1 MLFQANMSGK
11 ESIHNM
17 LKFRKAALAVCT
29 AAALVMGA
37 QTVLASD
44 QVPYV
49 ALGADLSTEQ
59 RIAVL
64 DLLGLTEEDLTHD
77 TVVTVTNA
85 EEHEYLDAYV
95 SPSVIGSRA
104 LSSCK
109 VMEEAKEHGITV
121 EVHNITYVTPAMY
134 ENALATAGMKNAS
147 VVVAGPSP
155 ISGTAALVGAMK
167 AYSQM
172 HGTPIS
178 PELIDSATDELV
190 KTGELAESLGD
201 SEEAAEIIAALKQV
215 VAENDL
221 KTDEDINNAID
232 EVAGKLEISLSEED
246 RQLIL
251 DLMEKLSTLDLDADN
266 LAEQARGIYS
276 ELQQRG
282 FSLSDYGITK
292 EEAQGLLARL
302 IQFIKELLSSL
313 GNK

>member
-1 MLFQANMSGK
+1 MKLRN
-11 ESIHNM
+11 I
-17 LKFRKAALAVCT
+17 ALALSMT
-29 AAALVMGA
+29 AAIIMGA
-37 QTVLASD
+37 QPAFASD
-44 QVPYV
+44 QLPYV
-49 ALGADLSTEQ
+49 ALGADLNSEQ
-59 RIAVL
+59 RATVL
-64 DLLGLTEEDLTHD
+64 KLLGITESDLTHD

-85 EEHEYLDAYV
+85 EEHEYLDSYV
-95 SPSVIGSRA
+95 SSSVIGTRA

-109 VMEEAKEHGITV
+109 VLEEGKGHGITV
-121 EVHNITYVTPAMY
+121 EIHNITYVTPAMY

-147 VVVAGPSP
+147 VVVAGPVP

-167 AYSQM
+167 AYAQM

-190 KTGELAESLGD
+190 TTGELADSLGD
-201 SEEAAEIIAALKQV
+201 SEEAAELIAALKQV
-215 VAENDL
+215 IAENDL
-221 KTDEDINNAID
+221 ATKEDINRAID

-251 DLMEKLSTLDLDADN
+251 DLMEKLSALDLDADN

-302 IQFIKELLSSL
+302 IQFLKELLASL
-313 GNK
+313 GNR

>member
-1 MLFQANMSGK
+1 
-11 ESIHNM
+11 M
-17 LKFRKAALAVCT
+17 LKFRKAALALSM
-29 AAALVMGA
+29 AAALLMGA
-37 QTVLASD
+37 QPVLASD

-95 SPSVIGSRA
+95 SPSEIGSRA

-302 IQFIKELLSSL
+302 IQFLKELLASL

>member
-1 MLFQANMSGK
+1 MKLRNIALALSMT
-11 ESIHNM
+11 
-17 LKFRKAALAVCT
+17 AALI
-29 AAALVMGA
+29 MGA
-37 QTVLASD
+37 QPVLASD
-44 QVPYV
+44 QIPYV
-49 ALGADLSTEQ
+49 ALGADLNSEQ
-59 RIAVL
+59 RATVL
-64 DLLGLTEEDLTHD
+64 KLLGITESDLTHD

-85 EEHEYLDAYV
+85 EEHEYLDSYV
-95 SPSVIGSRA
+95 SPSVIGTRA

-109 VMEEAKEHGITV
+109 VLEEGKGHGITV
-121 EVHNITYVTPAMY
+121 EVHNINYVTPAMY

-147 VVVAGPSP
+147 VVVAGPVP

-190 KTGELAESLGD
+190 KTGELADSLGD
-201 SEEAAEIIAALKQV
+201 SEEAAELVAALKQV
-215 VAENDL
+215 IAENDL

-251 DLMEKLSTLDLDADN
+251 DLMEKLSALDLDADN

-282 FSLSDYGITK
+282 FSLSDYGITQ

-302 IQFIKELLSSL
+302 IQFLKELLASF
-313 GNK
+313 GNR

>member
-1 MLFQANMSGK
+1 MKLRNIALALSMT
-11 ESIHNM
+11 
-17 LKFRKAALAVCT
+17 AALI
-29 AAALVMGA
+29 MGA
-37 QTVLASD
+37 QPAFASD
-44 QVPYV
+44 QLPYV
-49 ALGADLSTEQ
+49 ALGADLNSEQ
-59 RIAVL
+59 RATVL
-64 DLLGLTEEDLTHD
+64 KLLGITESDLTHD

-85 EEHEYLDAYV
+85 EEHEYLDSYV
-95 SPSVIGSRA
+95 SSSVIGTRA

-109 VMEEAKEHGITV
+109 VLEEGKGHGITV

-167 AYSQM
+167 AYAQM

-302 IQFIKELLSSL
+302 IQFLKELLASF
-313 GNK
+313 GNR

>member
-1 MLFQANMSGK
+1 MKLRN
-11 ESIHNM
+11 I
-17 LKFRKAALAVCT
+17 ALALSMS
-29 AAALVMGA
+29 AALVMGA
-37 QTVLASD
+37 QPAFASD
-44 QVPYV
+44 QLPYV
-49 ALGADLSTEQ
+49 ALGADLNSEQ
-59 RIAVL
+59 RATVL
-64 DLLGLTEEDLTHD
+64 KLLGITESDLTHD

-85 EEHEYLDAYV
+85 EEHEYLDSYV
-95 SPSVIGSRA
+95 SSSVIGTRA

-109 VMEEAKEHGITV
+109 VLEEGKGHGITV

-282 FSLSDYGITK
+282 FSLSDYGITQ
-292 EEAQGLLARL
+292 EEAQGLLERFL
-302 IQFIKELLSSL
+302 QFIRELLSSF
-313 GNK
+313 G

>member
-1 MLFQANMSGK
+1 MKLRN
-11 ESIHNM
+11 I
-17 LKFRKAALAVCT
+17 ALALSMS
-29 AAALVMGA
+29 AALVMGA
-37 QTVLASD
+37 QPAFASD
-44 QVPYV
+44 QLPYV
-49 ALGADLSTEQ
+49 ALGADLNSEQ
-59 RIAVL
+59 RATVL
-64 DLLGLTEEDLTHD
+64 KLLGITESDLTHD

-85 EEHEYLDAYV
+85 EEHEYLDSYV
-95 SPSVIGSRA
+95 SSSVIGTRA

-109 VMEEAKEHGITV
+109 VLEEGKGHGITV
-121 EVHNITYVTPAMY
+121 EIHNITYVTPAMY

-147 VVVAGPSP
+147 VVVAGPVP

-167 AYSQM
+167 AYAQM

-190 KTGELAESLGD
+190 TTGELADSLGD
-201 SEEAAEIIAALKQV
+201 SEEAAELIAALKQV
-215 VAENDL
+215 IAENDL
-221 KTDEDINNAID
+221 ATKEDINRAID
-232 EVAGKLEISLSEED
+232 EVAGKLQISLSEED

-251 DLMEKLSTLDLDADN
+251 DLMEKLSALDLDADN

>member
-1 MLFQANMSGK
+1 MKL
-11 ESIHNM
+11 
-17 LKFRKAALAVCT
+17 RKAALALGMT
-29 AAALVMGA
+29 AALILGA
-37 QTVLASD
+37 QPVLASD
-44 QVPYV
+44 QIPYV

-59 RIAVL
+59 RIKVL

-77 TVVTVTNA
+77 TVVTVTNK
-85 EEHEYLDAYV
+85 EEHEYLDSYV

-109 VMEEAKEHGITV
+109 VLEESKGHGITV

-172 HGTPIS
+172 YGTPIK

-190 KTGELAESLGD
+190 TTGELAESLGD
-201 SEEAAEIIAALKQV
+201 SKEAAELIAALKQV
-215 VAENDL
+215 IAENDL
-221 KTDEDINNAID
+221 ATKEDINRAID
-232 EVAGKLEISLSEED
+232 EVAGKLQISLSDED

-251 DLMEKLSTLDLDADN
+251 DLMEKLSTLDLDAGA
-266 LAEQARGIYS
+266 LAEQARGIYE

-282 FSLSDYGITK
+282 FNLSDYGF
-292 EEAQGLLARL
+292 EAADAQGLIAKILEL
-302 IQFIKELLSSL
+302 IRQFLSNF
-313 GNK
+313 GF

>member
-1 MLFQANMSGK
+1 MKLRN
-11 ESIHNM
+11 I
-17 LKFRKAALAVCT
+17 ALALSMT
-29 AAALVMGA
+29 AAIIMGA
-37 QTVLASD
+37 QPAFASD
-44 QVPYV
+44 QLPYV
-49 ALGADLSTEQ
+49 ALGADLNSEQ
-59 RIAVL
+59 RATVL
-64 DLLGLTEEDLTHD
+64 KLLGITESDLTHD

-85 EEHEYLDAYV
+85 EEHEYLDSYV
-95 SPSVIGSRA
+95 SSSVIGTRA

-109 VMEEAKEHGITV
+109 VLEEGKGHGVTV
-121 EVHNITYVTPAMY
+121 EIHNITYVTPAMY

-147 VVVAGPSP
+147 VVVAGPVP

-167 AYSQM
+167 AYAQM

-190 KTGELAESLGD
+190 TTGELADSLGD
-201 SEEAAEIIAALKQV
+201 SEEAAELIAALKQV
-215 VAENDL
+215 IAENDL
-221 KTDEDINNAID
+221 ATKEDINRAID
-232 EVAGKLEISLSEED
+232 EVAGKLQISLSEED

-251 DLMEKLSTLDLDADN
+251 DLMEKLSALDLDADN

>member
-1 MLFQANMSGK
+1 MK
-11 ESIHNM
+11 
-17 LKFRKAALAVCT
+17 LKKIALALSMT
-29 AAALVMGA
+29 AALVMGA
-37 QTVLASD
+37 QPAFASD
-44 QVPYV
+44 QLPYV
-49 ALGADLSTEQ
+49 ALGADLNSEQ
-59 RIAVL
+59 RATVL
-64 DLLGLTEEDLTHD
+64 KLLGITESDLTHD

-85 EEHEYLDAYV
+85 EEHEYLDSYV
-95 SPSVIGSRA
+95 SSSVIGTRA

-109 VMEEAKEHGITV
+109 VLEEGKGHGITV
-121 EVHNITYVTPAMY
+121 EIHNITYVTPAMY

-147 VVVAGPSP
+147 VVVAGPVP

-167 AYSQM
+167 AYAQM

-190 KTGELAESLGD
+190 TTGELADSLGD
-201 SEEAAEIIAALKQV
+201 SEEAAELIAALKQV
-215 VAENDL
+215 IAENDL
-221 KTDEDINNAID
+221 ATKEDINRAID

-251 DLMEKLSTLDLDADN
+251 DLMEKLSALDLDADN

>member
-1 MLFQANMSGK
+1 MKLRNIALALSMT
-11 ESIHNM
+11 
-17 LKFRKAALAVCT
+17 AALI
-29 AAALVMGA
+29 MGA
-37 QTVLASD
+37 QPAFASD
-44 QVPYV
+44 QLPYV
-49 ALGADLSTEQ
+49 ALGADLNSEQ
-59 RIAVL
+59 RATVL
-64 DLLGLTEEDLTHD
+64 KLLGITESDLTHD

-85 EEHEYLDAYV
+85 EEHEYLDSYV
-95 SPSVIGSRA
+95 SSSVIGTRA

-109 VMEEAKEHGITV
+109 VLEEGKGHGITV
-121 EVHNITYVTPAMY
+121 EVHNINYVTPAMY

-147 VVVAGPSP
+147 VVVAGPVP

-190 KTGELAESLGD
+190 KTGELADSLGD
-201 SEEAAEIIAALKQV
+201 SEEAAELIAALKQV
-215 VAENDL
+215 IAENDL
-221 KTDEDINNAID
+221 ATKEDINRAID

-251 DLMEKLSTLDLDADN
+251 ELMEKLSALDLDADN

-302 IQFIKELLSSL
+302 IQFLKELLASL
-313 GNK
+313 GNR

>member
-1 MLFQANMSGK
+1 MKLRN
-11 ESIHNM
+11 I
-17 LKFRKAALAVCT
+17 ALALSMT
-29 AAALVMGA
+29 AALVMGA
-37 QTVLASD
+37 QPVLASD
-44 QVPYV
+44 QLPYV
-49 ALGADLSTEQ
+49 ALGADLNSEQ
-59 RIAVL
+59 RATVL
-64 DLLGLTEEDLTHD
+64 NLLGITESDLTHD

-85 EEHEYLDAYV
+85 EEHEYLDSYV
-95 SPSVIGSRA
+95 SSSVIGSRA

-109 VMEEAKEHGITV
+109 VLEEAQGHGITV

-147 VVVAGPSP
+147 VVVAGPVP

-167 AYSQM
+167 AYAQM

-178 PELIDSATDELV
+178 PDLIDTATDELV
-190 KTGELAESLGD
+190 TTGELADSLGD

-251 DLMEKLSTLDLDADN
+251 DLMEKLSTLDLDADTVSCSREASACRTTGSRKKK
-266 LAEQARGIYS
+266 LRDFWRG
-276 ELQQRG
+276 
-282 FSLSDYGITK
+282 
-292 EEAQGLLARL
+292 
-302 IQFIKELLSSL
+302 
-313 GNK
+313 

>member
-1 MLFQANMSGK
+1 MKLRN
-11 ESIHNM
+11 I
-17 LKFRKAALAVCT
+17 ALALSMS
-29 AAALVMGA
+29 AALVMGA
-37 QTVLASD
+37 QPVLATD
-44 QVPYV
+44 QLPYV
-49 ALGADLSTEQ
+49 ALGADLNSEQ
-59 RIAVL
+59 RATVL
-64 DLLGLTEEDLTHD
+64 KLLGITENDLTYD

-85 EEHEYLDAYV
+85 EEHEYLDSYV
-95 SPSVIGSRA
+95 SSSVIGTRA

-109 VMEEAKEHGITV
+109 VLEEGKGHGITV
-121 EVHNITYVTPAMY
+121 EIHNITYVTPAMY

-147 VVVAGPSP
+147 VVVAGPVP

-167 AYSQM
+167 AYAQM

-282 FSLSDYGITK
+282 FSLSDYGITQ
-292 EEAQGLLARL
+292 EEAQGLLERFL
-302 IQFIKELLSSL
+302 QFIRELLSSF
-313 GNK
+313 G

>member
-1 MLFQANMSGK
+1 MKLRN
-11 ESIHNM
+11 I
-17 LKFRKAALAVCT
+17 ALAISMS
-29 AAALVMGA
+29 AALVMGA
-37 QTVLASD
+37 QPVPAAD
-44 QVPYV
+44 QLPYV
-49 ALGADLSTEQ
+49 ALGADLNSEQ
-59 RIAVL
+59 RATVL
-64 DLLGLTEEDLTHD
+64 KLLGITENDLTYD

-85 EEHEYLDAYV
+85 EEHEYLDSYV
-95 SPSVIGSRA
+95 SSSVIGTRA

-109 VMEEAKEHGITV
+109 VLEEGKGHGITV
-121 EVHNITYVTPAMY
+121 EIHNITYVTPAMY

-147 VVVAGPSP
+147 VVVAGPVP

-190 KTGELAESLGD
+190 KTGELADSLGD
-201 SEEAAEIIAALKQV
+201 SEEAAELIAALKQV
-215 VAENDL
+215 IAENDL
-221 KTDEDINNAID
+221 ATKEDINRAID

-251 DLMEKLSTLDLDADN
+251 ELMEKLSALDLDADN
-266 LAEQARGIYS
+266 LAEQAQGIYS

-282 FSLSDYGITK
+282 FSLSDYGITQ

-313 GNK
+313 GNG

>member
-1 MLFQANMSGK
+1 MSGK

-64 DLLGLTEEDLTHD
+64 DLLGLTEENLTHD
-77 TVVTVTNA
+77 TVVAVTNA

-109 VMEEAKEHGITV
+109 VMEEAKGHGITV

-251 DLMEKLSTLDLDADN
+251 DLMEKLSALDLDADN

>member
-1 MLFQANMSGK
+1 MKLRN
-11 ESIHNM
+11 I
-17 LKFRKAALAVCT
+17 ALALSMT
-29 AAALVMGA
+29 AAIIMGA
-37 QTVLASD
+37 QPAFASD
-44 QVPYV
+44 QLPYV
-49 ALGADLSTEQ
+49 ALGADLNSEQ
-59 RIAVL
+59 RATVL
-64 DLLGLTEEDLTHD
+64 KLLGITESDLTHD

-85 EEHEYLDAYV
+85 EEHEYLDSYV
-95 SPSVIGSRA
+95 SSSVIGTRA

-109 VMEEAKEHGITV
+109 VLEEGKGHGITV
-121 EVHNITYVTPAMY
+121 EIHNITYVTPAMY

-147 VVVAGPSP
+147 VVVAGPVP

-167 AYSQM
+167 AYAQM

-190 KTGELAESLGD
+190 TTGELADSLGD
-201 SEEAAEIIAALKQV
+201 SEEAAELIAALKQV
-215 VAENDL
+215 IAENDL
-221 KTDEDINNAID
+221 ATKEDINRAID

-251 DLMEKLSTLDLDADN
+251 DLMEKLSALDLDADN
-266 LAEQARGIYS
+266 LAEQAQGIYS

-302 IQFIKELLSSL
+302 IEFLRELLASL
-313 GNK
+313 GNR

>member
-1 MLFQANMSGK
+1 MKLRNIALALSMT
-11 ESIHNM
+11 
-17 LKFRKAALAVCT
+17 AALI
-29 AAALVMGA
+29 MGA
-37 QTVLASD
+37 QPAFASD
-44 QVPYV
+44 QLPYV
-49 ALGADLSTEQ
+49 ALGADLNSEQ
-59 RIAVL
+59 RATVL
-64 DLLGLTEEDLTHD
+64 KLLGITESDLTHD

-85 EEHEYLDAYV
+85 EEHEYLDSYV
-95 SPSVIGSRA
+95 SSSVIGTRA

-109 VMEEAKEHGITV
+109 VLEEGKGHGITV
-121 EVHNITYVTPAMY
+121 EIHNITYVTPAMY

-147 VVVAGPSP
+147 VVVAGPVP

-167 AYSQM
+167 AYAQM

-190 KTGELAESLGD
+190 TTGELADSLGD
-201 SEEAAEIIAALKQV
+201 SEEAAELIAALKQV
-215 VAENDL
+215 IAENDL
-221 KTDEDINNAID
+221 ATKEDINRAID

-251 DLMEKLSTLDLDADN
+251 DLMEKLSALDLDADN

-302 IQFIKELLSSL
+302 IQFI
-313 GNK
+313 

>member
-1 MLFQANMSGK
+1 MKL
-11 ESIHNM
+11 
-17 LKFRKAALAVCT
+17 RKVALALSMTAALM
-29 AAALVMGA
+29 MGA
-37 QTVLASD
+37 QPVLASD
-44 QVPYV
+44 QLPYV
-49 ALGADLSTEQ
+49 ALGADLNSEQ
-59 RIAVL
+59 RANVL
-64 DLLGLTEEDLTHD
+64 NLLGLTESDLTND

-85 EEHEYLDAYV
+85 EEHEYLDSYV
-95 SPSVIGSRA
+95 SSSVIGTRA

-109 VMEEAKEHGITV
+109 VLEEAKGHGITV
-121 EVHNITYVTPAMY
+121 EIHNITYVTPAMY

-147 VVVAGPSP
+147 VVVAGPVP

-167 AYSQM
+167 AYAQM

-178 PELIDSATDELV
+178 PDLIDTATDELV
-190 KTGELAESLGD
+190 TTGELADSLGD

-251 DLMEKLSTLDLDADN
+251 DLMEKLSALDLDADN

-282 FSLSDYGITK
+282 FSLSDYGITQ

-302 IQFIKELLSSL
+302 IQFLKELLASL

>member
-1 MLFQANMSGK
+1 MKLRN
-11 ESIHNM
+11 I
-17 LKFRKAALAVCT
+17 ALALSMT
-29 AAALVMGA
+29 AAIIMCA
-37 QTVLASD
+37 QPAFASD
-44 QVPYV
+44 QLPYV
-49 ALGADLSTEQ
+49 ALGADLNSEQ
-59 RIAVL
+59 RATVL
-64 DLLGLTEEDLTHD
+64 KLLGITESDLTHD

-85 EEHEYLDAYV
+85 EEHEYLDSYV
-95 SPSVIGSRA
+95 SSSVIGTRA

-109 VMEEAKEHGITV
+109 VLEEGKGHGITV
-121 EVHNITYVTPAMY
+121 EIHNITYVTPAMY

-147 VVVAGPSP
+147 VVVAGPVP

-190 KTGELAESLGD
+190 KTGELADSLGD
-201 SEEAAEIIAALKQV
+201 SEEAAELIAALKQV

>member
-1 MLFQANMSGK
+1 MK
-11 ESIHNM
+11 
-17 LKFRKAALAVCT
+17 LKKIALALSMT
-29 AAALVMGA
+29 AALVMGA
-37 QTVLASD
+37 QPAFASD
-44 QVPYV
+44 QLPYV
-49 ALGADLSTEQ
+49 ALGADLNSEQ
-59 RIAVL
+59 RATVL
-64 DLLGLTEEDLTHD
+64 KLLGITESDLTHD

-85 EEHEYLDAYV
+85 EEHEYLDSYV
-95 SPSVIGSRA
+95 SSSVIGTRA

-109 VMEEAKEHGITV
+109 VLEEGKGHGITV
-121 EVHNITYVTPAMY
+121 EIHNITYVTPAMY

-147 VVVAGPSP
+147 VVVAGPVP

-167 AYSQM
+167 AYAQM

-190 KTGELAESLGD
+190 TTGELADSLGD
-201 SEEAAEIIAALKQV
+201 SEEAAELIAALKQV
-215 VAENDL
+215 IAENDL
-221 KTDEDINNAID
+221 ETKEDINRAID

-251 DLMEKLSTLDLDADN
+251 DLMEKLSALDLDADN

>member
-1 MLFQANMSGK
+1 MKLRNIALALSMT
-11 ESIHNM
+11 
-17 LKFRKAALAVCT
+17 AALI
-29 AAALVMGA
+29 MGA
-37 QTVLASD
+37 QPVLASD
-44 QVPYV
+44 QIPYV
-49 ALGADLSTEQ
+49 ALGADLNSEQ
-59 RIAVL
+59 RATVL
-64 DLLGLTEEDLTHD
+64 KLLGITESDLTHD

-85 EEHEYLDAYV
+85 EEHEYLDSYV
-95 SPSVIGSRA
+95 SPSVIGTRA

-109 VMEEAKEHGITV
+109 VLEEGKGHGITV
-121 EVHNITYVTPAMY
+121 EVHNINYVTPAMY
-134 ENALATAGMKNAS
+134 ENARATAGMKNVS
-147 VVVAGPSP
+147 VVVAGPVP

-190 KTGELAESLGD
+190 KTGELADSLGD
-201 SEEAAEIIAALKQV
+201 SEEAAELVAALKQV
-215 VAENDL
+215 IAENDL

-282 FSLSDYGITK
+282 FSLSDYGITQ

-302 IQFIKELLSSL
+302 IQFLKELLASF
-313 GNK
+313 GNR

>member
-1 MLFQANMSGK
+1 MKLRN
-11 ESIHNM
+11 I
-17 LKFRKAALAVCT
+17 ALALSMT
-29 AAALVMGA
+29 AAIIMGA
-37 QTVLASD
+37 QPAFASD
-44 QVPYV
+44 QLPYV
-49 ALGADLSTEQ
+49 ALGADLNSEQ
-59 RIAVL
+59 RATVL
-64 DLLGLTEEDLTHD
+64 KLLGITESDLTHD

-85 EEHEYLDAYV
+85 EEHEYLDSYV
-95 SPSVIGSRA
+95 SSSVIGTRA

-109 VMEEAKEHGITV
+109 VLEEGKGHGITV
-121 EVHNITYVTPAMY
+121 EIHNITYVTPAMY
-134 ENALATAGMKNAS
+134 ENALATAGMRNAS
-147 VVVAGPSP
+147 VVVAGPVP

-167 AYSQM
+167 AYAQM

-190 KTGELAESLGD
+190 TTGELADSLGD
-201 SEEAAEIIAALKQV
+201 SEEAAELIAALKQV
-215 VAENDL
+215 IAENDL
-221 KTDEDINNAID
+221 ATKEDINRAIE
-232 EVAGKLEISLSEED
+232 EVAGKLQISLSEED

-251 DLMEKLSTLDLDADN
+251 DLMEKLSALDLDADN

>member
-1 MLFQANMSGK
+1 
-11 ESIHNM
+11 M

-109 VMEEAKEHGITV
+109 VMEEAKGHGITV

>member
-1 MLFQANMSGK
+1 MKLRN
-11 ESIHNM
+11 I
-17 LKFRKAALAVCT
+17 ALALSMT
-29 AAALVMGA
+29 AAIIMGA
-37 QTVLASD
+37 QPAFASD
-44 QVPYV
+44 QLPYV
-49 ALGADLSTEQ
+49 ALGADLNSEQ
-59 RIAVL
+59 RATVL
-64 DLLGLTEEDLTHD
+64 KLLGITESDLTHD

-85 EEHEYLDAYV
+85 EEHEYLDSYV
-95 SPSVIGSRA
+95 SSSVIGTRA

-109 VMEEAKEHGITV
+109 VLEEGKGHGITV

-147 VVVAGPSP
+147 VVVAGPVP

-167 AYSQM
+167 AYAQM

-190 KTGELAESLGD
+190 KTGELADSLGD
-201 SEEAAEIIAALKQV
+201 SEEAAELIAALKQV
-215 VAENDL
+215 IAENDL
-221 KTDEDINNAID
+221 ATKDDINRAID

-251 DLMEKLSTLDLDADN
+251 DLMEKLSALDLDADN

>member
-1 MLFQANMSGK
+1 M
-11 ESIHNM
+11 
-17 LKFRKAALAVCT
+17 
-29 AAALVMGA
+29 
-37 QTVLASD
+37 
-44 QVPYV
+44 
-49 ALGADLSTEQ
+49 
-59 RIAVL
+59 
-64 DLLGLTEEDLTHD
+64 
-77 TVVTVTNA
+77 
-85 EEHEYLDAYV
+85 
-95 SPSVIGSRA
+95 
-104 LSSCK
+104 
-109 VMEEAKEHGITV
+109 

-251 DLMEKLSTLDLDADN
+251 DLMEKLSALDLDADN

-302 IQFIKELLSSL
+302 IQFLKELLASL
-313 GNK
+313 GNR

>member
-1 MLFQANMSGK
+1 MKLRN
-11 ESIHNM
+11 I
-17 LKFRKAALAVCT
+17 ALALSMT
-29 AAALVMGA
+29 AAIIMGA
-37 QTVLASD
+37 QPAFASD
-44 QVPYV
+44 QLPYV
-49 ALGADLSTEQ
+49 ALGADLNSEQ
-59 RIAVL
+59 RATVL
-64 DLLGLTEEDLTHD
+64 KLLGITESDLTHD

-85 EEHEYLDAYV
+85 EEHEYLDSYV
-95 SPSVIGSRA
+95 SSSVIGTRA

-109 VMEEAKEHGITV
+109 VLEEGKGHGITV
-121 EVHNITYVTPAMY
+121 EIHNITYVTPAMY

-147 VVVAGPSP
+147 VVVAGPVP

-167 AYSQM
+167 AYAQM

-190 KTGELAESLGD
+190 TTGELADSLGD
-201 SEEAAEIIAALKQV
+201 SEEAAELIAALKQV
-215 VAENDL
+215 IAENDL
-221 KTDEDINNAID
+221 ATKEDINRAID
-232 EVAGKLEISLSEED
+232 EVAGKLQISLSEED

-251 DLMEKLSTLDLDADN
+251 DLMEKLSALDLDADN

-302 IQFIKELLSSL
+302 IQFLKELFASL

>member
-1 MLFQANMSGK
+1 MKLRN
-11 ESIHNM
+11 I
-17 LKFRKAALAVCT
+17 ALALSMT
-29 AAALVMGA
+29 AALVMGA
-37 QTVLASD
+37 QPVLASD
-44 QVPYV
+44 QLPYV
-49 ALGADLSTEQ
+49 ALGADLNSEQ
-59 RIAVL
+59 RATVL
-64 DLLGLTEEDLTHD
+64 NLLGITESDLTHD

-85 EEHEYLDAYV
+85 EEHEYLDSYV
-95 SPSVIGSRA
+95 SSSVIGSRA

-109 VMEEAKEHGITV
+109 VLEEAQGHGITV

-147 VVVAGPSP
+147 VVVAGPVP

-167 AYSQM
+167 AYAQM

-178 PELIDSATDELV
+178 PDLIDTATDELV
-190 KTGELAESLGD
+190 TTGELADSLGD

-302 IQFIKELLSSL
+302 IQFLKELLASL

>member
-1 MLFQANMSGK
+1 MKL
-11 ESIHNM
+11 
-17 LKFRKAALAVCT
+17 RKIALALSMTAALI
-29 AAALVMGA
+29 MGA
-37 QTVLASD
+37 QPVFASD
-44 QVPYV
+44 QLPYV
-49 ALGADLSTEQ
+49 ALGADLNSEQ
-59 RIAVL
+59 RATVL
-64 DLLGLTEEDLTHD
+64 NLLGITESDLTHD

-85 EEHEYLDAYV
+85 EEHEYLDSYV
-95 SPSVIGSRA
+95 SSSVIGTRA

-109 VMEEAKEHGITV
+109 VLEEGKGHGITV
-121 EVHNITYVTPAMY
+121 EIHNITYVTPAMY

-147 VVVAGPSP
+147 VVVAGPVP

-167 AYSQM
+167 AYAQM

-190 KTGELAESLGD
+190 KTGELADSLGD
-201 SEEAAEIIAALKQV
+201 SEEAAELIAALKQV
-215 VAENDL
+215 IAENDL
-221 KTDEDINNAID
+221 ATKEDINRAID
-232 EVAGKLEISLSEED
+232 DVAGKLEISLSEED

-251 DLMEKLSTLDLDADN
+251 ELMEKLSALDLDADN

-302 IQFIKELLSSL
+302 IQFIKELLASF
-313 GNK
+313 GNR

>member
-1 MLFQANMSGK
+1 MKLRN
-11 ESIHNM
+11 I
-17 LKFRKAALAVCT
+17 ALALSMT
-29 AAALVMGA
+29 AAIIMGA
-37 QTVLASD
+37 QPAFASD
-44 QVPYV
+44 QLPYV
-49 ALGADLSTEQ
+49 ALGADLNSEQ
-59 RIAVL
+59 RATVL
-64 DLLGLTEEDLTHD
+64 KLLGITESDLTHD

-85 EEHEYLDAYV
+85 EEHEYLDSYV
-95 SPSVIGSRA
+95 SSSVIGTRA

-109 VMEEAKEHGITV
+109 VLEEGKGHGITV
-121 EVHNITYVTPAMY
+121 EIHNITYVTPAMY

-147 VVVAGPSP
+147 VVVAGPVP

-167 AYSQM
+167 AYAQM

-190 KTGELAESLGD
+190 TTGELADSLGD
-201 SEEAAEIIAALKQV
+201 SEEAAELIAALKQV
-215 VAENDL
+215 IAENDL
-221 KTDEDINNAID
+221 ATKEDINRAID

-251 DLMEKLSTLDLDADN
+251 DLMEKLSALDLDADN

-282 FSLSDYGITK
+282 FSLSDDGITK

-302 IQFIKELLSSL
+302 IQFLKELFASL